1 MSENQA
7 PDVEILD
14 EREAAVLS
22 LLARGEERAC
32 VDASE
37 LDEIAQRFD
46 LSPEEVTD
54 IEDRAEA
61 RGLEIR
67 DDCGRANAEPARYTN
82 GELATNTTDALQLF
96 LNEAARYP
104 LLRPEEEIEL
114 SQRIERGDMEA
125 KDRMINSNLRLVVSI
140 ARKYQG
146 VGDLSLLDLIQEGVL
161 GLIRA
166 VEKFDWRKGFRFS
179 TYATL
184 WIRQAIQR
192 GLADRG
198 RMIRLPVN
206 VAQRERKIATVERQL
221 ATRLGREPTNE
232 EVAEAAELPVEQ
244 VAEMKDMARTV
255 TSLDMPV
262 GDEEDTALGSLL
274 PSDAASPEE
283 EVSIDLAQ
291 EVVRRT
297 VDELPERE
305 RDVIKL
311 RFGLNGDREP
321 LPLTQVGRKVGV
333 SAETVREIEKR
344 ALAHLALRRELE
356 ALRDAA

>member
-1 MSENQA
+1 VTENDARNTQ
-7 PDVEILD
+7 VVD
-14 EREAAVLS
+14 EREAAVGE
-22 LLARGEERAC
+22 LLGRSEERGC

-37 LDEIAQRFD
+37 IDEIARRFD
-46 LSPEEVTD
+46 LLPDEVAD
-54 IEDRAEA
+54 VEDRAGA
-61 RGLEIR
+61 RGLEVR
-67 DDCGRANAEPARYTN
+67 DDCGRANPEPVRYTN
-82 GELATNTTDALQLF
+82 GDLANNTTDALQLF

-104 LLRPEEEIEL
+104 LLTPDEEVEL
-114 SQRIERGDMEA
+114 ARRIERGDMGA

-146 VGDLSLLDLIQEGVL
+146 VGDLCLLDLIQEGVL

-166 VEKFDWRKGFRFS
+166 VEKFDWRRGFRFS

-221 ATRLGREPTNE
+221 STRLGRAPTAE
-232 EVAEAAELPVEQ
+232 EIADAAELPLEQ
-244 VAEMKDMARTV
+244 VTQLEDVARTV
-255 TSLDMPV
+255 TSLDTPV
-262 GDEEDTALGSLL
+262 GEGEDTALGSLL
-274 PSDAASPEE
+274 PSDQATPEE
-283 EVSIDLAQ
+283 EVQIDLAV

-297 VDELPERE
+297 VNELPERE

-311 RFGLNGDREP
+311 RFGLNGEREP
-321 LPLTQVGRKVGV
+321 LPLTQVGERVGV

-344 ALAHLALRRELE
+344 ALAHLALRRELD